1 MCFSIGQPFLFS
13 WKKRLFS
20 LQKSQVAQIRSG
32 NSKVDGD
39 VGPPQRVA
47 GNQTGNNGQQE
58 GHTYSAHLHR
68 KEPLDAPSQGPQN
81 AGSTFFAFLFLPSS
95 GHIQGKSPQD

>member
-1 MCFSIGQPFLFS
+1 
-13 WKKRLFS
+13 
-20 LQKSQVAQIRSG
+20 RSG

-81 AGSTFFAFLFLPSS
+81 AKDGSTFFAFLFLPSS
-95 GHIQGKSPQD
+95 GHIQGKSPQDHSKEGQQEKHVERKPNVSTGVE